1 MYLYMPRFTQCYY
14 YYSLSNTQITHR
26 LIKFVLCLGFFVL
39 SFQHAFMNIYATKT
53 TTELTE
59 NALLHLILVPEISK
73 IEWSK
78 VRIISRVFH
87 SNENRFNHTRN
98 TWLRTTF
105 GIVLFFFFS
114 IDHLDPLTSRVDLL
128 DCQWSANNI
137 RRTQTMICR
146 LPKKWPQ

>member
-73 IEWSK
+73 IE
-78 VRIISRVFH
+78 
-87 SNENRFNHTRN
+87 
-98 TWLRTTF
+98 
-105 GIVLFFFFS
+105 
-114 IDHLDPLTSRVDLL
+114 
-128 DCQWSANNI
+128 
-137 RRTQTMICR
+137 
-146 LPKKWPQ
+146 